1 MFSAMAAPDQ
11 TTSALFVAFDR
22 NKDGRLSYEDL
33 RQGFNKSGYRISG
46 EELKALVDR
55 FDTDGDGA
63 LDFPEMLTVMA
74 CLHKSNKARDDL
86 YKIFNAMD
94 ANGNR
99 QISKKELQTSLA
111 LYCDQKVSD
120 EEMDE
125 IMSQVDFDNDGYM
138 CFKEFSKCI
147 HLFKK

>member
-1 MFSAMAAPDQ
+1 MTAPDQ

-22 NKDGRLSYEDL
+22 NQDGRLSYEDL

-46 EELKALVDR
+46 DELKALVDR

-94 ANGNR
+94 ANGKR
-99 QISKKELQTSLA
+99 RGTLKRIISINFICL
-111 LYCDQKVSD
+111 
-120 EEMDE
+120 EMD
-125 IMSQVDFDNDGYM
+125 
-138 CFKEFSKCI
+138 
-147 HLFKK
+147 

>member
-1 MFSAMAAPDQ
+1 MILIITQCLYSKYHSSLAMTAPDQ

-22 NKDGRLSYEDL
+22 NQDGRLSYEDL

-46 EELKALVDR
+46 DELKALVDR

-94 ANGNR
+94 ANGKWR
-99 QISKKELQTSLA
+99 GTLRRIISIRGGSFTLHILRNQWNPFPPPPPPPLS
-111 LYCDQKVSD
+111 
-120 EEMDE
+120 
-125 IMSQVDFDNDGYM
+125 
-138 CFKEFSKCI
+138 
-147 HLFKK
+147 